1 MKKNF
6 KSYAIIWAVLF
17 AVFNIVVFLARPVIP
32 GDVVSYDVRFWIAWV
47 FIIAS
52 FAANLLCANKAFKA
66 ENLEKLFFKV
76 PLITVSYA
84 GLIAM
89 LVLGGALMLIPNCPV
104 WIAAVV
110 CAVAAVVCA
119 VAAACTAIAVVKADW
134 AGDAVGEVHEKV
146 KTQTQF
152 IKLLT
157 VDAESLLD
165 RAKSDAVKTECKKV
179 YEAVRYSDPMSND
192 ALSVIEAKITVKM
205 DELSSA
211 VGADDAT
218 KAKEIADELVI
229 LVGDRN
235 KKCRALK

>member
-32 GDVVSYDVRFWIAWV
+32 GYVVSYDVRFWIAWV

-66 ENLEKLFFKV
+66 ENLEKLFYKV
-76 PLITVSYA
+76 PLITVSYT

-110 CAVAAVVCA
+110 CQHPDERMFFQ
-119 VAAACTAIAVVKADW
+119 IAYFRF
-134 AGDAVGEVHEKV
+134 
-146 KTQTQF
+146 QTHNPYPCF
-152 IKLLT
+152 
-157 VDAESLLD
+157 
-165 RAKSDAVKTECKKV
+165 
-179 YEAVRYSDPMSND
+179 
-192 ALSVIEAKITVKM
+192 
-205 DELSSA
+205 
-211 VGADDAT
+211 
-218 KAKEIADELVI
+218 LVI
-229 LVGDRN
+229 SRLFYHTSGQTG
-235 KKCRALK
+235 RAFFIYFSHGRENELPK

>member
-6 KSYAIIWAVLF
+6 KSYAIIWAVLL

-32 GDVVSYDVRFWIAWV
+32 GYVVSYDVRFWIAWV

-66 ENLEKLFFKV
+66 ENLEKLFYKV
-76 PLITVSYA
+76 PLITVSYT

-110 CAVAAVVCA
+110 CAVAAA
-119 VAAACTAIAVVKADW
+119 FTAIAVVKADW

-146 KTQTQF
+146 NTQTQF

-157 VDAESLLD
+157 VEAETLMSK
-165 RAKSDAVKTECKKV
+165 AKTPEAQAAAKKV
-179 YEAVRYSDPMSND
+179 YEAVRYSDPMSSD
-192 ALSVIEAKITVKM
+192 ALTAIEA
-205 DELSSA
+205 ELSEKFKAFEAA
-211 VGADDAT
+211 VTSGTAPKPAAEDFLAALE
-218 KAKEIADELVI
+218 KRNRLCCEL
-229 LVGDRN
+229 
-235 KKCRALK
+235 KK

>member
-6 KSYAIIWAVLF
+6 KSYAIIWAVLL

-32 GDVVSYDVRFWIAWV
+32 GYVVSYDVRFWIAWV

-66 ENLEKLFFKV
+66 ENLEKLFYKV
-76 PLITVSYA
+76 PLITVSYT

-110 CAVAAVVCA
+110 CAVIAAF
-119 VAAACTAIAVVKADW
+119 TAISVVKANW
-134 AGDAVGEVHEKV
+134 AGDAVNEVHEKV

-157 VDAESLLD
+157 VDAETLLGK
-165 RAKSDAVKTECKKV
+165 AKTPDAKITAKKV
-179 YEAVRYSDPMSND
+179 YEALRYSDPMSSE
-192 ALSVIEAKITVKM
+192 ALGEIEA
-205 DELSSA
+205 ELA
-211 VGADDAT
+211 
-218 KAKEIADELVI
+218 
-229 LVGDRN
+229 
-235 KKCRALK
+235 

>member
-6 KSYAIIWAVLF
+6 KSYAIIWAVLL

-32 GDVVSYDVRFWIAWV
+32 GYVVSYDVRFWIAWV

-66 ENLEKLFFKV
+66 ENIEKLFYKV
-76 PLITVSYA
+76 PLITVSYT

-110 CAVAAVVCA
+110 CAV
-119 VAAACTAIAVVKADW
+119 VAAFTAIAVVKADW

-157 VDAESLLD
+157 AAAETLLG
-165 RAKSDAVKTECKKV
+165 RAKTPDAKIAAKKV
-179 YEAVRYSDPMSND
+179 YEALRYSDPMSSE
-192 ALSVIEAKITVKM
+192 ALGEIEA
-205 DELSSA
+205 ELAEKCKALDAA
-211 VGADDAT
+211 VTANQGVTEAAESLLET
-218 KAKEIADELVI
+218 LAERNRKCKAMK
-229 LVGDRN
+229 
-235 KKCRALK
+235 